1 MGRRRWT
8 VDGPLVD
15 RRAPLDRRWID
26 DGRSVF
32 ISYKD
37 IGFKLALKC
46 VDASNNDSNHGQ
58 KGNFRI
64 EDLFVPKADGCTLYE
79 TEPGVKSIFE
89 TPHPYIYGRVEI

>member
-1 MGRRRWT
+1 MDRRWT
-8 VDGPLVD
+8 
-15 RRAPLDRRWID
+15 D
-26 DGRSVF
+26 DGHSVV

-46 VDASNNDSNHGQ
+46 VDAIDGDFNEVQ

-79 TEPGVKSIFE
+79 TEPGLKSIFE